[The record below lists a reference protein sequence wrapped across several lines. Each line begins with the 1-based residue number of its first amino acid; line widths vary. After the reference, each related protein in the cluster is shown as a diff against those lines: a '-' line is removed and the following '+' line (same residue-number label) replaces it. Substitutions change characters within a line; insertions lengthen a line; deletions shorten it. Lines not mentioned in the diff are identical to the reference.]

1 MNPLVLWLYYTPTS
15 KMNNELSMIKD
26 KKFILLEGEA
36 MYKGENIQ
44 MNLTKTVDQY
54 FI

>member
-1 MNPLVLWLYYTPTS
+1 MDPLLLWLYYTPTS
-15 KMNNELSMIKD
+15 KMNNELTRIKD

-44 MNLTKTVDQY
+44 KNLGGEVEQY